1 MARFRL
7 HEDASKWFKNISGEP
22 FKTDF
27 DQYYFCLMAGFA
39 SGRSNETATTVE
51 KTDTFP
57 EDYKEAS
64 RFLIGLLV
72 MAELRNA
79 GIDLSERDAVRD
91 MFKRL
96 VKPDSSNQLTDWGMR
111 RLNAY
116 ASGGYDYLV
125 EQREQKPQSN
135 EELLR
140 DYPQLIERAIA
151 ANTAA

>member
-1 MARFRL
+1 MRHRL
-7 HEDASKWFKNISGEP
+7 
-22 FKTDF
+22 
-27 DQYYFCLMAGFA
+27 
-39 SGRSNETATTVE
+39 
-51 KTDTFP
+51 
-57 EDYKEAS
+57 
-64 RFLIGLLV
+64 GLVL
-72 MAELRNA
+72 ANA

-125 EQREQKPQSN
+125 EQREQRPQSN

-140 DYPQLIERAIA
+140 DYPQIIERAIA
-151 ANTAA
+151 ANTAS

>member
-7 HEDASKWFKNISGEP
+7 HEDAPKWFKNISGEP

-39 SGRSNETATTVE
+39 SGRSNETAATVE

-140 DYPQLIERAIA
+140 DYPQLIERAIT
-151 ANTAA
+151 ANNSS